1 MNLRIAKH
9 SDYETLK
16 EWWAFWRFP
25 APSFYSLPQEDKENF
40 CGVIAYKDDK
50 EIASGFLY
58 KTNSTLCWVE
68 YIVTNPM
75 TSAEERSEG
84 VQKVLNSLSELAIE
98 FGYVAVFSSLKN
110 ENLINKYKD
119 NGFVEGSKN
128 TTEMIKILQ

>member
-1 MNLRIAKH
+1 MNVRIAKH

-16 EWWAFWRFP
+16 KWWEYWRFP
-25 APSFYSLPQEDKENF
+25 APSFYSLPQEDEENF
-40 CGVIAYKDDK
+40 CGVIAYSDEK

-75 TSAEERSEG
+75 TSKEERSEG
-84 VQKVLNSLSELAIE
+84 IQKVLNSLSELAIE

>member
-1 MNLRIAKH
+1 
-9 SDYETLK
+9 
-16 EWWAFWRFP
+16 
-25 APSFYSLPQEDKENF
+25 
-40 CGVIAYKDDK
+40 
-50 EIASGFLY
+50 
-58 KTNSTLCWVE
+58 
-68 YIVTNPM
+68 M

-84 VQKVLNSLSELAIE
+84 VHKVLNSLSELAIE